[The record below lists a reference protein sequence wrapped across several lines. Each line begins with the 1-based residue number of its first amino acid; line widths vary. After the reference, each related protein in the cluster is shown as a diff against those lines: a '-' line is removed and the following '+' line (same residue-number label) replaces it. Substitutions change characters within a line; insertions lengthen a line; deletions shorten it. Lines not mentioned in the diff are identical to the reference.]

1 MEKNG
6 IIFDA
11 SWQEKREKAS
21 FSERGAVCRAGA
33 LLPSSGKKFSL
44 FRSSPVRWLANSL
57 ILASLIGL
65 FFTFAPVLKVELSY
79 RAKKVMGGLSESS
92 RSTFG
97 DLLKLP
103 APAQALAAPNASFSL
118 VIPKIEAKA
127 PIFANADAGNP
138 GEFRRVLSQG
148 VAHAK
153 GTYFPGMGETIYL
166 FAHSTDSPF
175 NIARYNA
182 IFFLLRE
189 LERGDEVIV
198 FFQGKRFT
206 YRVIEKRITAAD
218 DTSFFEPQGE
228 EILVLQTCWPPGT
241 TLRRLLVLAKP
252 VVGA

>member
-6 IIFDA
+6 VVFDA
-11 SWQEKREKAS
+11 SWLEKRKEEEAS
-21 FSERGAVCRAGA
+21 FSERRVVCRAGIP
-33 LLPSSGKKFSL
+33 PSTSGKKLF
-44 FRSSPVRWLANSL
+44 FRSKPIRWLANSL

-65 FFTFAPVLKVELSY
+65 LFIFGPVLRVELAY
-79 RAKKVMGGLSESS
+79 RAKQVLKGVNQPI
-92 RSTFG
+92 RTTFG

-127 PIFANADAGNP
+127 PVFANIDAGNP
-138 GEFRRVLSQG
+138 KEFSRVLSQG

-153 GTYFPGMGETIYL
+153 GTFFPGMGEVIYL

-175 NIARYNA
+175 NVARYNA
-182 IFFLLRE
+182 VFFLLRE
-189 LERGDEVIV
+189 LEPGDEIIL
-198 FFQGKRFT
+198 FFQGKRLP
-206 YRVIEKRITAAD
+206 YRVFEKTITAPN

-252 VVGA
+252 ST